1 MDKIFQHSVK
11 IKRMVTLNL
20 KGVKKEKKNLKEGVR
35 SNKKKGRS
43 QKKLK

>member
-1 MDKIFQHSVK
+1 
-11 IKRMVTLNL
+11 MVTLNL

-43 QKKLK
+43 